1 MNTGSEDMNV
11 VCVLCLGVILSLA
24 LIVFV
29 LVLVLVLVLVVV
41 LFFLE
46 LAVEEVDIAEVCR
59 LAARVEIARPEQ
71 DPVVRGQ
78 HERRIVAQIWRQDGS
93 ANGP

>member
-46 LAVEEVDIAEVCR
+46 LAVEEVDITEVCR
-59 LAARVEIARPEQ
+59 LAAHVEIARPEQ
-71 DPVVRGQ
+71 DPVFFSEMGVFPGFCIMTM
-78 HERRIVAQIWRQDGS
+78 HTTIY
-93 ANGP
+93 